1 MPCAA
6 RYFNPRSREGSD
18 LLRGRVESH
27 LVDFNPRSRE
37 GSDRPT
43 RLLTTGQTYFNPRSR
58 EGSDPAGRIRCQDQH
73 VISIHAPVKGA
84 TSLRKRQEIHHA
96 DFNPRSREG
105 SDQCEPGAA
114 EPGMIS
120 IHAPVKGATAPV
132 LGKGLKNVIS
142 IHAPVKGATAVLQYS
157 SKDFINFNPR
167 SREGSD
173 RA

>member
-1 MPCAA
+1 M
-6 RYFNPRSREGSD
+6 
-18 LLRGRVESH
+18 RGRVESH

-105 SDQCEPGAA
+105 SDVDG
-114 EPGMIS
+114 
-120 IHAPVKGATAPV
+120 HATGVGV
-132 LGKGLKNVIS
+132 VIS
-142 IHAPVKGATAVLQYS
+142 IHAPVKGATPQVLHRLFEQVISIHAPVKGATIIIAHLPSVYLFQS
-157 SKDFINFNPR
+157 TLP
-167 SREGSD
+167 
-173 RA
+173 